1 MTTNNQASKNSP
13 LGQFFGNR
21 KLYTALMRE
30 SFYQGDPRN
39 PSSREPNWEQVAA
52 GPPLADSDEVLALL
66 VREGYVG
73 LYARLPG
80 TTIEIPADHD
90 ARRGPMLVPSPY
102 AYPR

>member
-13 LGQFFGNR
+13 LGQFYGNR
-21 KLYTALMRE
+21 KLYTELMRDFFNQE
-30 SFYQGDPRN
+30 DPRN
-39 PSSREPNWEQVAA
+39 PSGHEPNWEQVVA
-52 GPPLADSDEVLALL
+52 GRPLADSDEILKIL
-66 VREGYVG
+66 VNEGYVG